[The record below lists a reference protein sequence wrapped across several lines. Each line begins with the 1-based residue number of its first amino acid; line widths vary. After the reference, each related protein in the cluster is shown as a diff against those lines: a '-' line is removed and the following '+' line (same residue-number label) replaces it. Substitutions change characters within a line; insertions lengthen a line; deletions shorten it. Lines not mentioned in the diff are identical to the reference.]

1 MFRVGILGL
10 IVIAALLALTNP
22 GLDSHKNVIYESAA
36 AEATDS
42 PMLGRLAADVLEGF
56 DVVPLTYHNYVVLS
70 TMTLD
75 GDTVSVGMLARVWRL
90 DRDVTESGQ

>member
-22 GLDSHKNVIYESAA
+22 SLDSHKNVIYESAA

-42 PMLGRLAADVLEGF
+42 PMLGRLAADVLEGL
-56 DVVPLTYHNYVVLS
+56 DVIPLTYHNYVVLS
-70 TMTLD
+70 TTSCD
-75 GDTVSVGMLARVWRL
+75 GKTVSVGMVSRVWRL
-90 DRDVTESGQ
+90 DRDTTEPDQ